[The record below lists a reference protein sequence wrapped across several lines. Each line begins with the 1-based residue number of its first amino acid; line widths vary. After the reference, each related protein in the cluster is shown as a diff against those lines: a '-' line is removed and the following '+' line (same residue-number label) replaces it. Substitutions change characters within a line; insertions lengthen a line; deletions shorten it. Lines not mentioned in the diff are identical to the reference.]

1 MIGSKQISTSE
12 EKEIARNLPYKRAK
26 VFLESRA
33 FIRECL
39 SNLLGIKPLEIPLK
53 AYPGEIPKIPKE
65 IGNISISHTKDTLI
79 VIWDENRIGIDMEKT
94 NRNFN
99 YKSLAE
105 KYFRKN
111 TEMTDKLKINKN
123 YVLKN
128 WSAVEA
134 AIKWDG
140 GKLSKDLKNWKYLKK
155 KGKIIHENKK
165 IELQLNQFE
174 YKDWTISIAMQNK
187 TYQNDQFVICDYGNN
202 YF

>member
-1 MIGSKQISTSE
+1 MI
-12 EKEIARNLPYKRAK
+12 EK
-26 VFLESRA
+26 S
-33 FIRECL
+33 
-39 SNLLGIKPLEIPLK
+39 
-53 AYPGEIPKIPKE
+53 
-65 IGNISISHTKDTLI
+65 
-79 VIWDENRIGIDMEKT
+79 
-94 NRNFN
+94 
-99 YKSLAE
+99 
-105 KYFRKN
+105 
-111 TEMTDKLKINKN
+111 KINKN

-174 YKDWTISIAMQNK
+174 YKDWTISIAMENK